1 MPFDGFDPGIE
12 NPVRVLEL
20 IEERLQSG
28 RMWARGCTFAADGRV
43 CLLGAHYSVTRR
55 FDDNGVA
62 GRALHYLAQAIE
74 SKARCRRTRR
84 RRSITIVEFNDNCSG
99 YDDIERVL
107 HKAQELA
114 RGDAAPTATINFGC
128 FEKITHA
135 PMPQTGMAIHLKLH
149 CLGGRG

>member
-1 MPFDGFDPGIE
+1 MPFDGFEPGIE

-20 IEERLQSG
+20 IEERLQGG
-28 RMWARGCTFAADGRV
+28 RMWARGCTFAADGSV

-62 GRALHYLAQAIE
+62 GRALHYLAHAIE

-128 FEKITHA
+128 YWR
-135 PMPQTGMAIHLKLH
+135 LKSRTRRRKRSL
-149 CLGGRG
+149 

>member
-1 MPFDGFDPGIE
+1 MPFDGFDPGVE

-20 IEERLQSG
+20 IEERLQGG
-28 RMWARGCTFAADGRV
+28 RMWARGCMLAADGSV
-43 CLLGAHYSVTRR
+43 CLLGAHYSVARR
-55 FDDNGVA
+55 FDDHGVT

-74 SKARCRRTRR
+74 PKARCRRTHR

-114 RGDAAPTATINFGC
+114 CGDAAPAATIDFGSSRRLC
-128 FEKITHA
+128 TPR
-135 PMPQTGMAIHLKLH
+135 PMVILFDNAALN
-149 CLGGRG
+149 